1 MYVYNRRGLI
11 VRLIWLCI
19 AIVRWLAAGCGIV
32 RRPRVVTLCYH
43 GVTAR
48 QRRRFKRQMTLIAD
62 RAVPGDA
69 AEPDRPRRWARPG
82 VCVTF
87 DDGFANLLDHALPVM
102 RELRIPAMVFV
113 VTENMGCLPQW
124 DLAPDHPDAAE
135 ITMSKSQLRQA
146 ADKLLCRFASHSSTH
161 PRLTDIPLGQ
171 ARRELSGSR
180 AVLEQMLGRPV
191 EDFAYPYGACNP
203 TLVREAFANG
213 YRRVHTMGP
222 ITMPGEVSGE
232 VIVRM
237 KMSPDVWTIEFRL
250 TVAGAYDGLAS
261 VRRVFHRLRQARGA
275 AAPSATSQL
284 QAKAPGA

>member
-32 RRPRVVTLCYH
+32 GRPRVVTLCYH

-48 QRRRFKRQMTLIAD
+48 QRRRFERQMTMIAD
-62 RAVPGDA
+62 RAVPPDA
-69 AEPDRPRRWARPG
+69 AEPDRRRRWARPG

-87 DDGFANLLDHALPVM
+87 DDGFANLLDHALPVT
-102 RELRIPAMVFV
+102 RELGIPAMMFV
-113 VTENMGCLPQW
+113 VTENVGCLAKW
-124 DLAPDHPDAAE
+124 DLAPGHPDASQ
-135 ITMSKSQLRQA
+135 ITMSESQLRQA
-146 ADKLLCRFASHSSTH
+146 ADEPLCRFASHSSTH
-161 PRLTDIPLGQ
+161 PRLTDLPLGR

-203 TLVREAFANG
+203 TLVREAFACG

-222 ITMPGEVSGE
+222 ITMSEEVSGE

-237 KMSPDVWTIEFRL
+237 KMSPDAWAIEFRL
-250 TVAGAYDGLAS
+250 TIAGAYDWLAS
-261 VRRVFHRLRQARGA
+261 VRRVLRRLRRARSA
-275 AAPSATSQL
+275 AAPFATPRL
-284 QAKAPGA
+284 QAKVPGA

>member
-1 MYVYNRRGLI
+1 MSVYNRRGLI
-11 VRLIWLCI
+11 VRLVWLCI
-19 AIVRWLAAGCGIV
+19 AMVRWLAAGCGIV

-48 QRRRFKRQMTLIAD
+48 QRRRFERQMTMIAD
-62 RAVPGDA
+62 RAVPTDA
-69 AEPDRPRRWARPG
+69 AEPDRRRRRARPG

-87 DDGFANLLDHALPVM
+87 DDGFAKLLEHALPVT
-102 RELRIPAMVFV
+102 RELGIPAMVFV
-113 VTENMGCLPQW
+113 VTENMGCLPKW
-124 DLAPDHPDAAE
+124 EMTPDHPDASQ
-135 ITMSKSQLRQA
+135 ITLSESQLRQA
-146 ADKLLCRFASHSSTH
+146 AEEPLCRFASHSSTH
-161 PRLTDIPLGQ
+161 LRLTDLPLGQ

-180 AVLEQMLGRPV
+180 AVLEQRLGRPV

-203 TLVREAFANG
+203 ALVHEAFASG

-222 ITMPGEVSGE
+222 ITMPEDVCGE

-237 KMSPDVWTIEFRL
+237 KMSPDAWTIEFRL
-250 TVAGAYDGLAS
+250 TVAGAYDWLAS
-261 VRRVFHRLRQARGA
+261 VRRVFHRLRQARSA

>member
-48 QRRRFKRQMTLIAD
+48 QRRRFERQMTMIAD
-62 RAVPGDA
+62 RAVPADTV
-69 AEPDRPRRWARPG
+69 EPDRRRPWARPG

-87 DDGFANLLDHALPVM
+87 DDGFANLLDHALPVT
-102 RELRIPAMVFV
+102 REHGVPVMVFV
-113 VTENMGCLPQW
+113 VTENLGCLPKW
-124 DLAPDHPDAAE
+124 DLTPDHPDASQ
-135 ITMSKSQLRQA
+135 ITLSESQLRQA
-146 ADKLLCRFASHSSTH
+146 AEEPLCRFASHSSTH
-161 PRLTDIPLGQ
+161 PRLTDLPSGQ
-171 ARRELSGSR
+171 ARRELSESR

-203 TLVREAFANG
+203 TLVREAFASG
-213 YRRVHTMGP
+213 YRRVHTMRP
-222 ITMPGEVSGE
+222 ITMPGEVCGE

-250 TVAGAYDGLAS
+250 TVAGAYDWLAS
-261 VRRVFHRLRQARGA
+261 VRRVFHRLRQARSA
-275 AAPSATSQL
+275 AAPSAISQL

>member
-32 RRPRVVTLCYH
+32 GRPRVVTLCYH

-48 QRRRFKRQMTLIAD
+48 QRRRFERQITWIAD
-62 RAVPGDA
+62 RAVPPDA
-69 AEPDRPRRWARPG
+69 AELDLRRRRARPG

-87 DDGFANLLDHALPVM
+87 DDGFANLLDHALPVT
-102 RELRIPAMVFV
+102 RELGIPAMVFV
-113 VTENMGCLPQW
+113 VTENLGCRPKW
-124 DLAPDHPDAAE
+124 DLTPDHPDASQ
-135 ITMSKSQLRQA
+135 ITLSESQLRQA
-146 ADKLLCRFASHSSTH
+146 AEEPLCRFASHSSTH
-161 PRLTDIPLGQ
+161 PRLTDLPLGQ
-171 ARRELSGSR
+171 ARRELSQSK

-203 TLVREAFANG
+203 TLVREAFASG
-213 YRRVHTMGP
+213 YRRIHTMGP
-222 ITMPGEVSGE
+222 ITMPGEVCGE

-237 KMSPDVWTIEFRL
+237 KMSPDAWTIEFRL
-250 TVAGAYDGLAS
+250 TVAGAYDWLAS
-261 VRRVFHRLRQARGA
+261 VRRVFHRLRQARSA

>member
-1 MYVYNRRGLI
+1 MYVYNRPGLI
-11 VRLIWLCI
+11 IRLIWLCI
-19 AIVRWLAAGCGIV
+19 AIVRWLAAGCGLV

-48 QRRRFKRQMTLIAD
+48 QRQRFERQMTLIAD

-69 AEPDRPRRWARPG
+69 AESDRPRRWARPG

-113 VTENMGCLPQW
+113 VTENIGCLAKW
-124 DLAPDHPDAAE
+124 DLAPDHPDASE

-146 ADKLLCRFASHSSTH
+146 ADEPLCRFASHSSTH
-161 PRLTDIPLGQ
+161 PRLTDLPLGQ

-180 AVLEQMLGRPV
+180 AVLEKMLGRPV

-203 TLVREAFANG
+203 TLVHEAFANG
-213 YRRVHTMGP
+213 YRRVHTLGP
-222 ITMPGEVSGE
+222 ITMPGEICGE
-232 VIVRM
+232 LIVRM

-250 TVAGAYDGLAS
+250 TVAGAYDRLAS
-261 VRRVFHRLRQARGA
+261 VRRVFHRFRQARSV